1 MSNFLAAAHITNE
14 LISRQNMR
22 GTRIINPRTGLMN
35 FGSVPVNSHVPDGL
49 IYLKL
54 GWPGFGPNKT
64 GAFGARHI
72 WDKHRGEWP
81 GLTPEQ
87 IPEKVLDILVPGAD
101 ILLHQGAGKIIT
113 LNTSKGMVVLQEE
126 REGLGFIYSVVTA
139 YTRKD
144 PKGIKIAQLQ
154 I

>member
-1 MSNFLAAAHITNE
+1 MSNSLAAANITSA
-14 LISRQNMR
+14 LMSTQNKR
-22 GTRIINPRTGLMN
+22 GTRIINPRTGLMS
-35 FGSVPVNSHVPDGL
+35 FGTVPPNSHVLEGL

-54 GWPGFGPNKT
+54 GFPGRGHKKD

-101 ILLHQGAGKIIT
+101 ILLYQGGGKIIT
-113 LNTSKGMVVLQEE
+113 LNTSQGMVVLQEE
-126 REGLGFIYSVVTA
+126 REGSGFIYSVVTA